1 MSSTKDA
8 IYLNNS
14 TPPHILTLVSLAGMA
29 ALSMNIFLPS
39 LPGMTAYFDTTYAI
53 MNLSISMYLA
63 FTALLQLFIGPI
75 SDQVG
80 RRPVVLISFVI
91 FFIATI
97 GCLLSTS
104 IEVFLIFRMLQACI
118 VTGMVLSRAIV
129 RDIVEDE
136 KAASMIGYVTMGM
149 AIVPMFAPAIG
160 GFLNDLFGWKANF
173 SMLLFIGI
181 IIAAF
186 AYFDLGETNNNI
198 SKGFSKQ
205 FKEYPELFK
214 SKRFWAYCFTTVF
227 ASGSFFSFIGGAPFV
242 STNSFELSSS
252 AFGVYFGVTTLGYV
266 VGSFISG
273 KFSER
278 FGIHFML
285 LQGSWITALGLLLS
299 LFIFWLGFGSAT
311 VFFGCMILA
320 GVGNGMVLPNANAGL
335 LSVRPS
341 LAGSASGI
349 GGAIM
354 LGGGAF
360 LAYLAGLIST
370 EKAGPY
376 PLMYLMIFTAFA
388 ALFIV
393 RYIIFLER
401 DIVV

>member
-1 MSSTKDA
+1 MYDTKNA

-14 TPPHILTLVSLAGMA
+14 TPPHILTLVLLAGMA

-75 SDQVG
+75 SDRVG
-80 RRPVVLISFVI
+80 RRPVVLVSFVI

-104 IEVFLIFRMLQACI
+104 IEVFLFFRMLQAFI

-129 RDIVEDE
+129 RDIVEDK

-181 IIAAF
+181 IIAAL

-214 SKRFWAYCFTTVF
+214 SKRFWAYSFTTVF

-252 AFGVYFGVTTLGYV
+252 AFGIYFGVTTLGYV

-370 EKAGPY
+370 EQAGPY

>member
-1 MSSTKDA
+1 MYDTKNA
-8 IYLNNS
+8 IYLNSS
-14 TPPHILTLVSLAGMA
+14 TPPHILTLVLLAGMA

-75 SDQVG
+75 SDRVG
-80 RRPVVLISFVI
+80 RRPVVLISFAI

-104 IEVFLIFRMLQACI
+104 IEVFLFFRMLQAFI

-129 RDIVEDE
+129 RDIVEDK

-149 AIVPMFAPAIG
+149 AMVPMFAPAIG
-160 GFLNDLFGWKANF
+160 GLLNDLFGWKANF

-181 IIAAF
+181 IIAAL

-242 STNSFELSSS
+242 SNNSFELSSS
-252 AFGVYFGVTTLGYV
+252 AFGFYFGVTTLGYV

-370 EKAGPY
+370 EQAGPY

-393 RYIIFLER
+393 RYIMSLER
-401 DIVV
+401 DIVD

>member
-1 MSSTKDA
+1 MYDTKNS

-14 TPPHILTLVSLAGMA
+14 SPPHILTLVLLAGMA

-63 FTALLQLFIGPI
+63 VTALLQLFIGPI
-75 SDQVG
+75 SDRVG
-80 RRPVVLISFVI
+80 RRPVVLISFAI

-104 IEVFLIFRMLQACI
+104 IEVFLFFRMLQAFI

-129 RDIVEDE
+129 RDIVEDK

-252 AFGVYFGVTTLGYV
+252 AFGIYFGVTTLGYV

-320 GVGNGMVLPNANAGL
+320 GVGNGMVLPNADAGI

>member
-1 MSSTKDA
+1 MYDTKNA

-14 TPPHILTLVSLAGMA
+14 TPPHILTLVLLAGMA

-75 SDQVG
+75 SDRVG
-80 RRPVVLISFVI
+80 RRPVVLVSFVI

-104 IEVFLIFRMLQACI
+104 IEVFLFFRMLQAFI

-129 RDIVEDE
+129 RDIVEDK

-149 AIVPMFAPAIG
+149 AMVPMFAPAIG

-181 IIAAF
+181 IITAL

-214 SKRFWAYCFTTVF
+214 SKRFWAYSFTTVF

-252 AFGVYFGVTTLGYV
+252 AFGIYFGVTTLGYV

-370 EKAGPY
+370 EQAGPY

-393 RYIIFLER
+393 RYIMFLER
-401 DIVV
+401 DIVD

>member
-1 MSSTKDA
+1 MYDTKNA

-14 TPPHILTLVSLAGMA
+14 TPPHILTLVLLAGMA

-75 SDQVG
+75 SDRVG
-80 RRPVVLISFVI
+80 RRPVVLISFAI

-104 IEVFLIFRMLQACI
+104 IEVFLFFRMLQAFI

-129 RDIVEDE
+129 RDIVEDK

-149 AIVPMFAPAIG
+149 AMVPMFAPAIG

-181 IIAAF
+181 IIAAL

-214 SKRFWAYCFTTVF
+214 SRRFWAYSFTTVF

-252 AFGVYFGVTTLGYV
+252 AFGIYFGVTTLGYV

-370 EKAGPY
+370 EQAGPY

>member
-1 MSSTKDA
+1 MYDTKNA

-14 TPPHILTLVSLAGMA
+14 TPPHILTLVLLAGMA

-75 SDQVG
+75 SDRVG
-80 RRPVVLISFVI
+80 RRPVVLVSFVI

-104 IEVFLIFRMLQACI
+104 IEVFLFFRMLQAFI

-129 RDIVEDE
+129 RDIVEDK

-149 AIVPMFAPAIG
+149 AMVPMFAPAIG

-181 IIAAF
+181 IIAAL

-205 FKEYPELFK
+205 FKEYPKLFK
-214 SKRFWAYCFTTVF
+214 SKRFWAYSFTTVF

-252 AFGVYFGVTTLGYV
+252 AFGIYFGVTTLGYV

-349 GGAIM
+349 GGAFM

-370 EKAGPY
+370 EQAGPY

>member
-1 MSSTKDA
+1 MYDTKNA

-14 TPPHILTLVSLAGMA
+14 TPPHILTLVLLAGMA

-75 SDQVG
+75 SDRVG
-80 RRPVVLISFVI
+80 RRPVVLVSFVI

-104 IEVFLIFRMLQACI
+104 IEVFLFFRMLQAFI

-129 RDIVEDE
+129 RDIVEDK

-149 AIVPMFAPAIG
+149 AMVPMFAPAIG

-214 SKRFWAYCFTTVF
+214 SKRFWAYSFTTVF

-252 AFGVYFGVTTLGYV
+252 AFGIYFGVTTLGYV

>member
-1 MSSTKDA
+1 MYDTKNA

-14 TPPHILTLVSLAGMA
+14 TPPHILTLVLLAGMA

-39 LPGMTAYFDTTYAI
+39 LPGMTAYFNTTYAI

-75 SDQVG
+75 SDRVG
-80 RRPVVLISFVI
+80 RRPVVLVSFVI

-104 IEVFLIFRMLQACI
+104 IEVFLFFRMLQAFI

-129 RDIVEDE
+129 RDIVEDK

-181 IIAAF
+181 IIAAL

-214 SKRFWAYCFTTVF
+214 SKRFWAYSFTTVF

-252 AFGVYFGVTTLGYV
+252 AFGIYFGVTTLGYV

-320 GVGNGMVLPNANAGL
+320 GVGNGMVIPNANAGL

-370 EKAGPY
+370 EQAGPY

>member
-1 MSSTKDA
+1 MYDTKNA

-14 TPPHILTLVSLAGMA
+14 TPPHILTLVLLAGMA

-39 LPGMTAYFDTTYAI
+39 LPGMTAYFNTTYAI

-75 SDQVG
+75 SDRVG
-80 RRPVVLISFVI
+80 RRPVVLVSFVI
-91 FFIATI
+91 FFMATI

-104 IEVFLIFRMLQACI
+104 IEVFLFFRMLQAFI

-129 RDIVEDE
+129 RDIVEDK

-181 IIAAF
+181 IIAAL

-214 SKRFWAYCFTTVF
+214 SKRFWAYSFTTVF

-252 AFGVYFGVTTLGYV
+252 AFGIYFGVTTLGYV

-320 GVGNGMVLPNANAGL
+320 GVGNGMVIPNANAGL

-370 EKAGPY
+370 EQAGPY

>member
-1 MSSTKDA
+1 
-8 IYLNNS
+8 
-14 TPPHILTLVSLAGMA
+14 MA

-75 SDQVG
+75 SDRVG
-80 RRPVVLISFVI
+80 RRPVVLISFAI

-104 IEVFLIFRMLQACI
+104 IEVFLFFRMLQAFI

-129 RDIVEDE
+129 RDIVEDK

-149 AIVPMFAPAIG
+149 AMVPMFAPAIG

-181 IIAAF
+181 IITAL

-242 STNSFELSSS
+242 STNSFELSSI

-370 EKAGPY
+370 EQAGPY

-393 RYIIFLER
+393 RYIMFLER
-401 DIVV
+401 DIVD

>member
-1 MSSTKDA
+1 MYDTKNA
-8 IYLNNS
+8 IYLNSS
-14 TPPHILTLVSLAGMA
+14 TPPHILTLVLLAGMA

-75 SDQVG
+75 SDRVG
-80 RRPVVLISFVI
+80 RRPVVLISFAI

-104 IEVFLIFRMLQACI
+104 IEVFLFFRMLQAFI

-129 RDIVEDE
+129 RDIVEDK

-149 AIVPMFAPAIG
+149 AMVPMFAPAIG
-160 GFLNDLFGWKANF
+160 GLLNDLFGWKANF

-181 IIAAF
+181 IIAAL

-252 AFGVYFGVTTLGYV
+252 AFGFYFGVTTLGYV

-370 EKAGPY
+370 EQAGPY

-393 RYIIFLER
+393 RYIMSLER
-401 DIVV
+401 DIVD

>member
-1 MSSTKDA
+1 MSNTKDA

-252 AFGVYFGVTTLGYV
+252 AFGIYFGVTTLGYV

-299 LFIFWLGFGSAT
+299 LFIFWLGFGSAA

-370 EKAGPY
+370 EQAGPY

-401 DIVV
+401 EIVV

>member
-1 MSSTKDA
+1 MYDTKNA

-14 TPPHILTLVSLAGMA
+14 TPPHILTLVLLAGMA

-104 IEVFLIFRMLQACI
+104 IEVFLIFRMLQAFI

-181 IIAAF
+181 IIAAL

-214 SKRFWAYCFTTVF
+214 SKRFWAYSFTTVF

-370 EKAGPY
+370 EQAGPY

-393 RYIIFLER
+393 RYIMFLER
-401 DIVV
+401 DIVD

>member
-1 MSSTKDA
+1 MSNTKDA

-104 IEVFLIFRMLQACI
+104 IEVFLIFRMLQAFI

-252 AFGVYFGVTTLGYV
+252 AFGIYFGVTTLGYV

-285 LQGSWITALGLLLS
+285 LQGSWITALGLFLS
-299 LFIFWLGFGSAT
+299 LFIFWLGFGSAM

-401 DIVV
+401 EIVV

>member
-1 MSSTKDA
+1 MYDTKNA

-14 TPPHILTLVSLAGMA
+14 TPPHILTLVLLAGMA

-75 SDQVG
+75 SDRVG
-80 RRPVVLISFVI
+80 RRPVVLVSFVI

-252 AFGVYFGVTTLGYV
+252 AFGIYFGVTTLGYV

-299 LFIFWLGFGSAT
+299 LFIFWLGFGSAM

-370 EKAGPY
+370 EQAGPY